1 MLRRLVVKATIFAV
15 SCAPLIGCA
24 PNPHALPSWNDTP
37 TRDSIIEFAD
47 RVTTPVPDFVP
58 DPERIAVFDN
68 DGTLWAEKPVYF
80 QLIFAAD
87 RIRAMAPNNPAWR
100 TTEPYKSLLA
110 GDTDALAAQGHKAV
124 AEIIAASH
132 AGMTADEFDSVV
144 RDWLDSARHPTTGRR
159 YTDMVYQPMLDLL
172 DYLRDNGFKTY
183 IVSGG
188 GIDFIRVFSEEVY
201 GIPPE
206 QVVGSSIKTS
216 LEYQDGRPMLMKLPE
231 LNFVDD
237 KEGKPVGI
245 REHIGRR
252 PIFAAGNSDGD
263 FQMLEFT
270 TAPHTKATHPTLGVI
285 VHHTDAER
293 AWAYDRESAVGRLER
308 ALDEAAVRGWLLIDM
323 HEDWARIFPDQ

>member
-1 MLRRLVVKATIFAV
+1 MVSAVCCAHLV
-15 SCAPLIGCA
+15 GCA
-24 PNPHALPSWNDTP
+24 SNPDTLPSWNDTP
-37 TRDSIIEFAD
+37 TRDAIVTFTD
-47 RVTTPVPDFVP
+47 RVTTPGPGFVP
-58 DPERIAVFDN
+58 ESERIAVFDN

-87 RIRAMAPNNPAWR
+87 RIRAMAPDNPSWR

-132 AGMTADEFDSVV
+132 AGMTTDEFDSAV
-144 RDWLDSARHPTTGRR
+144 RDWLDTARHPTTGRK
-159 YTDMVYQPMLDLL
+159 YTDMVYQPMLDLF
-172 DYLRDNGFKTY
+172 DHLRQNGFKTY

-216 LEYQDGRPMLMKLPE
+216 LEYRDGRPALVKLPE

-270 TAPHTKATHPTLGVI
+270 TGPYKRMPHPTLGVL

-293 AWAYDRESAVGRLER
+293 AWSYDRESAVGRLDR
-308 ALDEAAVRGWLLIDM
+308 ALDEAAGRGWLLIDM
-323 HEDWARIFPDQ
+323 QEDWARVFPDQ